1 MTTLTNNNFKS
12 TTIRGALYNKDYP
25 DGSVLANAVFD
36 RNLQVKQSLVLG
48 DASGNALPTFSYYD
62 ASGVIHGIDLVNFGV
77 SGGGS
82 GGSLG
87 YIDQLQN
94 IYNQI
99 D

>member
-1 MTTLTNNNFKS
+1 MSLDSNNFKS
-12 TTIRGALYNKDYP
+12 TTIKGNLLNKDYN

-36 RNLQVKQSLVLG
+36 RNLQVKKQLILG
-48 DASGNALPTFSYYD
+48 DATAGALPTFSYYD
-62 ASGVIHGIDLVNFGV
+62 ASGVIHGINLVDGL
-77 SGGGS
+77 